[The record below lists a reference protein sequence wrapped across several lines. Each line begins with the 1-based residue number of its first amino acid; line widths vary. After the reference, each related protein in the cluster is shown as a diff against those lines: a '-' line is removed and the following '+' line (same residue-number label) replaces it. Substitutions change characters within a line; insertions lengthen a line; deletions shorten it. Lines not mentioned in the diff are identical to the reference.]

1 MQTDIEEADEAKK
14 YASGLLSKFGEMS
27 RKINISSDST
37 REAGTL
43 VQVKSGL
50 LGINEEYLI
59 TNVSIRDNDG
69 LGTLR
74 YTIDGASGKDIG
86 GWVEFFRSL
95 KKGQTPVVKENEVL
109 ILSQSTTET
118 EKYKGETTIEMF
130 KPITCGEDVF
140 VSETLIVGGP
150 LLEEVII
157 ND

>member
-1 MQTDIEEADEAKK
+1 
-14 YASGLLSKFGEMS
+14 MS

-43 VQVKSGL
+43 VQVESSL

-69 LGTLR
+69 SGTLR
-74 YTIDGASGKDIG
+74 YAIDGASGKDIG

-95 KKGQTPVVKENEVL
+95 KKGQTPVIKENEVL
-109 ILSQSTTET
+109 ILLHSTIET
-118 EKYKGETTIEMF
+118 EKYKGETTIEIF
-130 KPITCGEDVF
+130 NPLNCNEDVF
-140 VSETLIVGGP
+140 VSETLLVSEP
-150 LLEEVII
+150 LLKEVVI